1 MLALH
6 DLYHMLGTFRPLFSR
21 HTPWV
26 LFCVVILG
34 FIGTPYL
41 ESISSLCRQQALAL
55 GMRLGDRQQFFFVI
69 RHFGFH
75 LDQFVKGYPRKAGH
89 FISSIT

>member
-1 MLALH
+1 MLAFH
-6 DLYHMLGTFRPLFSR
+6 YLYHMLGTFRPLFSR

-55 GMRLGDRQQFFFVI
+55 GMCLGD
-69 RHFGFH
+69 
-75 LDQFVKGYPRKAGH
+75 
-89 FISSIT
+89 